1 MEQVKSG
8 LLIAAKLVAA
18 FCIAATFM
26 AGCALV
32 QTSAISSQV
41 AVGWVLIAAS
51 IIVMATTVRFWA
63 AGFFGFIA
71 YGALRC
77 LGATLFAS
85 SLRVSS
91 LYMLSLAASLFAM
104 SILCIRFVSS
114 KRRIVRIDRA
124 SLVVAAI
131 CVLLAFLLMDSYKSV
146 AVLNIGNVALF
157 LSWWAAR
164 SSRHTPHSTHRTATL
179 PETLDLGQPARKD

>member
-1 MEQVKSG
+1 MVQVKSG
-8 LLIAAKLVAA
+8 FMIAAKLVAA

-32 QTSAISSQV
+32 QTSGISSQI
-41 AVGWVLIAAS
+41 AIGWMLIVGS
-51 IIVMATTVRFWA
+51 IILMATTARFWA

-77 LGATLFAS
+77 LGATLFSS
-85 SLRVSS
+85 SLHLSP
-91 LYMLSLAASLFAM
+91 LFMLSLAASLFAM
-104 SILCIRFVSS
+104 SILCIRFAFS
-114 KRRIVRIDRA
+114 KRRIIRIDRA

-157 LSWWAAR
+157 LSWWEAR
-164 SSRHTPHSTHRTATL
+164 SSRHAPHSTHGTATL
-179 PETLDLGQPARKD
+179 P

>member
-8 LLIAAKLVAA
+8 FLISAKLVAA

-32 QTSAISSQV
+32 QTTGISSQI
-41 AVGWVLIAAS
+41 AIGWVLIVAS
-51 IIVMATTVRFWA
+51 IVVMATTVRFWA

-77 LGATLFAS
+77 LGATVFAS
-85 SLRVSS
+85 SLHLSP
-91 LYMLSLAASLFAM
+91 LYMLALAASLLAM
-104 SILCIRFVSS
+104 SILCIRFTSS
-114 KRRIVRIDRA
+114 KRRIIRIDRA

-146 AVLNIGNVALF
+146 DVINIGNVALF

-179 PETLDLGQPARKD
+179 P